1 MLLCWDILS
10 SSSFVLK
17 AQVHKTQNMGK
28 LAWFPSVAILQWCKF
43 FNILIAYGVNGCG
56 GIFGIAY
63 RLSGTIIKY
72 LRLGK
77 ASHFLSNWSMY
88 VQEGSRYIAGVTEMG
103 EQDITNLNT
112 KGTTLQLFSL
122 LLSVAIYTLTRFLS
136 DFVCSV
142 LPLRSYLPGFSKA
155 RIKIHASLERA
166 WKCQWDTHMGA
177 MFLTHLPSH
186 SALESGSPC
195 PSALWVEEEVHLLL
209 IDWSFGALLGS
220 VHVSEWVSS

>member
-77 ASHFLSNWSMY
+77 ASHFLSN
-88 VQEGSRYIAGVTEMG
+88 
-103 EQDITNLNT
+103 
-112 KGTTLQLFSL
+112 
-122 LLSVAIYTLTRFLS
+122 
-136 DFVCSV
+136 
-142 LPLRSYLPGFSKA
+142 
-155 RIKIHASLERA
+155 
-166 WKCQWDTHMGA
+166 
-177 MFLTHLPSH
+177 
-186 SALESGSPC
+186 
-195 PSALWVEEEVHLLL
+195 
-209 IDWSFGALLGS
+209 
-220 VHVSEWVSS
+220 